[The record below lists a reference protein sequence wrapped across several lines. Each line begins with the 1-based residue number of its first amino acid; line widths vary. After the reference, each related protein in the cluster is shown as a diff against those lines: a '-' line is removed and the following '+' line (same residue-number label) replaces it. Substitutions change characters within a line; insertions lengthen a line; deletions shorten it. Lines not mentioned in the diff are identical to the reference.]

1 MFSRLS
7 LNRSIGRISNSI
19 RGVATSEAAVDNSLI
34 GREIYA
40 GNTIVRLIMKD
51 KKRRNALSI
60 AMMDQLHK
68 ELKEIDQIQKIR
80 TVILAADG
88 PAFSAGHDLK
98 ELRYSTDD
106 HLSDETRHL
115 SVFDKGAALFQFIQ
129 AMHIP
134 VIAEVGGVA
143 AAAGCQLVASCDV
156 VVAGDQAKFMV
167 PGQKV
172 GLFCSTPAIPLSR
185 TVPAKV
191 AMDMLLT
198 AEPIDAQAAL
208 RAGLVSRVV
217 AAGEERHE
225 AIRVAEAIGKHSR
238 SVTSMGKSFFYAQLG
253 LPVNHAYKVGSR
265 VMSLNLQLKD
275 SQEGIDAFIG
285 KREPEFG
292 HTSEKVVDEQNLYN
306 QREALLNKEKK

>member
-1 MFSRLS
+1 
-7 LNRSIGRISNSI
+7 
-19 RGVATSEAAVDNSLI
+19 AASDNSLI

-51 KKRRNALSI
+51 TKRRNALSI
-60 AMMDQLHK
+60 AMIEQLHN
-68 ELKEIDQIQKIR
+68 ELKEIDTIQKIR
-80 TVILAADG
+80 SVILAAEG

-98 ELRYSTDD
+98 ELRYSSSDD
-106 HLSDETRHL
+106 QLANETRHTT
-115 SVFDKGAALFQFIQ
+115 VFDKCAALLQFIQ
-129 AMHIP
+129 TMHLP

-143 AAAGCQLVASCDV
+143 AAAGCQLVASCDI
-156 VVAGDQAKFMV
+156 VVASEKAKFMV

-217 AAGEERHE
+217 PEGEERHE

-238 SVTSMGKSFFYAQLG
+238 SVTAMGKSFFYAQLG
-253 LPVNHAYKVGSR
+253 LPANHAYKVGGR
-265 VMSLNLQLKD
+265 VMTTNLKLAD
-275 SQEGIDAFIG
+275 CQEGISAFVE
-285 KREPEFG
+285 KREPEF
-292 HTSEKVVDEQNLYN
+292 HHNSEMVVDEQKMYA
-306 QREALLNKEKK
+306 QKEALEEKNKK